1 MSNQV
6 TYLSPGFL
14 VTLGER
20 RQKYHFSQ
28 FPGAL
33 RRVSPARLAL
43 VDALNK
49 GFEGDLEDLLAAIE
63 KRLNGSRSAMREF
76 IKALDSAGYITHS
89 VPPIRY
95 VNEPSGALGVAG
107 NGEVTIATPTSL
119 VTQSGHYLWFDHE
132 GSLLLRLTLPELIAA
147 AMFSQ
152 ATTVAAA
159 RQQYLAQDNVEKID
173 TDAFDDLVSRMAGAG
188 IFSPEYAKED
198 NGETELFGTVDRA
211 TLQAL
216 IDTRIAIHDARVI
229 DEGKN
234 LIQVVPVNT
243 IPGTTPASLG
253 IVMAYAME
261 YQGGQLQEKYDFVPM
276 FLTDE
281 PRIVERA
288 STPGIFIF
296 SNYLWNVEENLAL
309 SAAVKAANPLNITIH
324 GGPSTPSYERDNET
338 FFAEYS
344 HIDITVRGEGE
355 LTFADILDKL
365 DPHQPIDLTVLKA
378 VPGISF
384 RTLDGV
390 CRTENRERIADIDT
404 IPSPYL
410 TGLFDEFGSVR
421 SSAIIETNRGC
432 PYGCTFCDWGS
443 ATLSKVRKFDLERVF
458 AELEWSAK
466 HNIEDASIADANF
479 GMLERDVAITQKI
492 ADLRKVYGHPNTVG
506 INYAKN
512 QVKYLRDII
521 KIMADAGILTEGKI
535 SLQSM
540 DESTL
545 KVIDRSN
552 IKLTK
557 YNELATEFRRARLPL
572 GIELMMGL
580 PGATPLAFRNDLQE
594 CTNRDVRVQINPTL
608 VLPNSP
614 MNDPDYREKHGIVA
628 KVGEYVKECSTY
640 SRKEWEEM
648 WRLRSV
654 YLLLDT
660 YGTLRYVARY
670 IRSETGMHEIEFY
683 DRLQMEV
690 LQHPREWPV
699 IADTLRS
706 LDSYM
711 APPGSW
717 SFFIEE
723 VRRYVIDHM
732 GLPDSSG
739 FRTTLAV
746 QHAHLPAADRKFPYT
761 LNLEHDFTAWWNAML
776 VSREEGHREDWE
788 KHVPSLSEFGPAKI
802 TVADPNKIC
811 SREVGKSLGA
821 LSYNLRT
828 WELDS
833 PVARA
838 RALMAARAM

>member
-1 MSNQV
+1 
-6 TYLSPGFL
+6 
-14 VTLGER
+14 
-20 RQKYHFSQ
+20 
-28 FPGAL
+28 
-33 RRVSPARLAL
+33 
-43 VDALNK
+43 
-49 GFEGDLEDLLAAIE
+49 
-63 KRLNGSRSAMREF
+63 
-76 IKALDSAGYITHS
+76 
-89 VPPIRY
+89 
-95 VNEPSGALGVAG
+95 
-107 NGEVTIATPTSL
+107 
-119 VTQSGHYLWFDHE
+119 
-132 GSLLLRLTLPELIAA
+132 
-147 AMFSQ
+147 
-152 ATTVAAA
+152 
-159 RQQYLAQDNVEKID
+159 
-173 TDAFDDLVSRMAGAG
+173 
-188 IFSPEYAKED
+188 
-198 NGETELFGTVDRA
+198 
-211 TLQAL
+211 
-216 IDTRIAIHDARVI
+216 
-229 DEGKN
+229 
-234 LIQVVPVNT
+234 
-243 IPGTTPASLG
+243 
-253 IVMAYAME
+253 
-261 YQGGQLQEKYDFVPM
+261 
-276 FLTDE
+276 
-281 PRIVERA
+281 
-288 STPGIFIF
+288 
-296 SNYLWNVEENLAL
+296 
-309 SAAVKAANPLNITIH
+309 
-324 GGPSTPSYERDNET
+324 
-338 FFAEYS
+338 
-344 HIDITVRGEGE
+344 
-355 LTFADILDKL
+355 
-365 DPHQPIDLTVLKA
+365 
-378 VPGISF
+378 
-384 RTLDGV
+384 
-390 CRTENRERIADIDT
+390 
-404 IPSPYL
+404 
-410 TGLFDEFGSVR
+410 
-421 SSAIIETNRGC
+421 
-432 PYGCTFCDWGS
+432 
-443 ATLSKVRKFDLERVF
+443 
-458 AELEWSAK
+458 
-466 HNIEDASIADANF
+466 
-479 GMLERDVAITQKI
+479 
-492 ADLRKVYGHPNTVG
+492 VG

-545 KVIDRSN
+545 QVIDRSN

-580 PGATPLAFRNDLQE
+580 PGATPMAFRNDLQE

-614 MNDPDYREKHGIVA
+614 MNDPVYREKHGIVA

-670 IRSETGMHEIEFY
+670 LRRETGMHEIEFY
-683 DRLQMEV
+683 DRLQMEA

-788 KHVPSLSEFGPAKI
+788 KHVPSLSEFGPATI

>member
-1 MSNQV
+1 MSSQV
-6 TYLSPGFL
+6 TYLSPGFII
-14 VTLGER
+14 TLSDS
-20 RQKYHFSQ
+20 RQRYHFAQ
-28 FPGAL
+28 LPGAL
-33 RRVSPARLAL
+33 RRVSPARLAII
-43 VDALNK
+43 DALNK
-49 GFEGDLEDLLAAIE
+49 GFEGDLEDLITATAE
-63 KRLNGSRSAMREF
+63 RLNGSRPAILDF
-76 IKALDSAGYITHS
+76 VNALNSAGYLTNTLPQLRYEAE
-89 VPPIRY
+89 PP
-95 VNEPSGALGVAG
+95 GALGIAG
-107 NGEVTIATPTSL
+107 DGELTIATPTSL

-132 GSLLLRLTLPELIAA
+132 GRLLLRLMLPELIAA
-147 AMFSQ
+147 AMFSE
-152 ATTVAAA
+152 AITVTLAK
-159 RQQYLAQDNVEKID
+159 QLYLAQDRAEKID
-173 TDAFDDLVSRMAGAG
+173 ADQFDNLVSRMAGAG
-188 IFSPEYAKED
+188 IFSPEFVRED
-198 NGETELFGTVDRA
+198 TGETELFGTVDRA
-211 TLQAL
+211 TLQTL
-216 IDTRIAIHDARVI
+216 IDARIAAHDDKVI
-229 DEGKN
+229 DEGKD
-234 LIQVVPVNT
+234 LVQVVPVNT
-243 IPGTTPASLG
+243 YYGTTPASLG

-261 YQGGQLQEKYDFVPM
+261 YEGGRLRESYDFIPM

-281 PRIVERA
+281 SRIVERA
-288 STPGIFIF
+288 RTTGIFIF
-296 SNYLWNVEENLAL
+296 SNYLWNVKENLEL
-309 SAAVKAANPLNITIH
+309 SAAVKAVNPLNITIH
-324 GGPSTPSYERDNET
+324 GGPSTPSYERDCEM
-338 FFAEYS
+338 FFAE
-344 HIDITVRGEGE
+344 HPHVDIAVRGEGE
-355 LTFADILDKL
+355 LTFADLLDKL
-365 DPHQPIDLTVLKA
+365 NRHNATDLEVLKA
-378 VPGISF
+378 VPGLSY
-384 RTLDGV
+384 RTSDGV
-390 CRTENRERIADIDT
+390 HRTENRERIADVDT

-492 ADLRKVYGHPNTVG
+492 ADLRQVYGYPNTVG

-521 KIMADAGILTEGKI
+521 RIMADAGILTEGKI

-552 IKLTK
+552 IKLSK

-580 PGATPLAFRNDLQE
+580 PGSTPVAFRNDLQD

-614 MNDPDYREKHGIVA
+614 MNEPGYRKKHGIVA
-628 KVGEYVKECSTY
+628 KVGEYVKECATY
-640 SRKEWEEM
+640 TREEWDEM

-654 YLLLDT
+654 YILFDT

-670 IRSETGMHEIEFY
+670 LRRETGMHEIEFY
-683 DRLQMEV
+683 DKLQIEV
-690 LQHPREWPV
+690 LQHPQEWPV
-699 IADTLRS
+699 IADALRTLEG
-706 LDSYM
+706 YM

-717 SFFIEE
+717 SFFIDE
-723 VRRYVIDHM
+723 VRRYVVDHM
-732 GLPDSSG
+732 GLPESSG
-739 FRTTLAV
+739 LITALAV
-746 QHAHLPAADRKFPYT
+746 QHAHLPAADRKFPLT
-761 LNLEHDFTAWWNAML
+761 LKLEHDFTAWWDAML

-788 KHVPSLSEFGPAKI
+788 KHVPRLSEFEPATI
-802 TVADPNKIC
+802 TLADPNKIC
-811 SREVGKSLGA
+811 RREVGKSLTA

-838 RALMAARAM
+838 RTLMAARA